1 MTTLAKPADPQ
12 TGSGVVPDCAPPRD
26 PNSPRIL
33 IIDDTPAIHDDFR
46 KILSKVETPALDEA
60 RAALFGSPTA
70 PSEQVNF
77 VLDSAYQGQEGL
89 AQVERALTDGRP
101 YALAFVDIR
110 MPPGWDGIETIS
122 RLWAAD
128 PDLQV
133 VICTAYSDYSWDQV
147 IERLGRTDSLL
158 ILKKPFDGVEVL
170 QLAHALTRKWLLTR
184 QAKSRVADL
193 DRMVNQRTQDL
204 RALND
209 RLREEIAERKQAQLR
224 LSAFSALGQHLSA
237 APTAKAAGQ
246 VIVDTADQL
255 LGCDTCLLDLY
266 LPGEDILCNVLNFDL
281 IDGRRTEFPPPNTT
295 TFRQL
300 AWRGGLSRKAASW
313 S

>member
-1 MTTLAKPADPQ
+1 MTTPTSGTKPQ
-12 TGSGVVPDCAPPRD
+12 TGSGVISGCAPPGE
-26 PNSPRIL
+26 PNSHRIL
-33 IIDDTPAIHDDFR
+33 IIDDAPAIHDDFR
-46 KILSKVETPALDEA
+46 KILNKVETPALDQA

-70 PSEQVNF
+70 PSERVNF

-89 AQVERALTDGRP
+89 ALVERALTDGQP

-184 QAKSRVADL
+184 QAKSRLADL
-193 DRMVNQRTQDL
+193 DRMVNERTQDL

-209 RLREEIAERKQAQLR
+209 RLLLEMAERKQAQVR

-255 LGCDTCLLDLY
+255 LGWDACLLDLY
-266 LPGEDILCNVLNFDL
+266 SPAENILCQVLYADI
-281 IDGRRTEFPPPNTT
+281 IDGRRTECPPRMTATRRSALPC
-295 TFRQL
+295 
-300 AWRGGLSRKAASW
+300 AS
-313 S
+313 SMKGAS